1 MAQNKVIQN
10 AKWIIGCK
18 IMQSLVNLFIGMIS
32 ARYLGPSGY
41 GLINYAASVTA
52 FVVPIMQLGLRST
65 LVQEFIQ
72 KPDREG
78 EILGTAIAMNV
89 ISAVACMVMVVAFAG
104 VTNRDDP
111 ASILVCALY
120 SITLLFQAIEIVQY
134 WFQSKLKS
142 QYPSLAM
149 LSGYIAASVYK
160 IYLLVTQKSVYWFVL
175 THSIEAAI
183 IGIALV
189 VIYCRISDQKLRVSL
204 PVAKELFSRSKYYI
218 VSSLMVMV
226 FQNTDHVMLKM
237 MAGDVENGYYT
248 AAVTCAGIANFVFAA
263 MIDSARPSVLECRG
277 RDMEKFESRLAGLY
291 SVVIYTALLQS
302 IAFTLLAKPAML
314 ILYGSAYSESIPVL
328 RVVVWYAAF
337 SYMGTIRNIWILS
350 EGKQSILWIIN
361 LSGALANVVLNAC
374 FIPIW
379 GACGAAFASV
389 LTQFFTNFII
399 GFLMKPIRPSNRILL
414 RGLNPRAM
422 LCWLK
427 D

>member
-1 MAQNKVIQN
+1 MTKNKVIQN

-18 IMQSLVNLFIGMIS
+18 IMQSLINLFIGMVS

-89 ISAVACMVMVVAFAG
+89 LSAVACMVMVVTFAG
-104 VTNRDDP
+104 VTNRNDP
-111 ASILVCALY
+111 AAVLVCALY

-149 LSGYIAASVYK
+149 LGGYIAASIYK
-160 IYLLVTQKSVYWFVL
+160 IYLLITQKSVYWFVL

-189 VIYCRISDQKLRVSL
+189 VIYCRISDQKLRVSF
-204 PVAKELFSRSKYYI
+204 PVAKELFARSKYYI

-237 MAGDVENGYYT
+237 MVGDVENGYYT
-248 AAVTCAGIANFVFAA
+248 AAVTCAGIFTFVFAA
-263 MIDSARPSVLECRG
+263 MIDSARPSVLECR
-277 RDMEKFESRLAGLY
+277 RRNMEEFESKLAGLY
-291 SVVIYTALLQS
+291 SVIIYTALLQS

-314 ILYGSAYSESIPVL
+314 ILYGSAYSDSIPVL

-361 LSGALANVVLNAC
+361 LSGALANVALNAC

-379 GACGAAFASV
+379 GACGAALASV

-414 RGLNPRAM
+414 KGLNPRAI

>member
-18 IMQSLVNLFIGMIS
+18 IMQAVINLFIGMIS

-89 ISAVACMVMVVAFAG
+89 ISAVACMVMVVTFAG
-104 VTNRDDP
+104 VINRNDP

-120 SITLLFQAIEIVQY
+120 SITLLFQAVEIVQY

-149 LSGYIAASVYK
+149 LGGYIAASSYK

-183 IGIALV
+183 IGVALV
-189 VIYCRISDQKLRVSL
+189 VSYCRISDQKLRVSYSM
-204 PVAKELFSRSKYYI
+204 AKELFSRSKYYI

-237 MAGDVENGYYT
+237 MAGDVENGYYS
-248 AAVTCAGIANFVFAA
+248 AAVTCAGIFTFVFAA
-263 MIDSARPSVLECRG
+263 MIDSARPSVLECR
-277 RDMEKFESRLAGLY
+277 RKNMEQFESRLAGLY
-291 SVVIYTALLQS
+291 SVIIYTALLQS
-302 IAFTLLAKPAML
+302 IAFSLLAKPAML
-314 ILYGSAYSESIPVL
+314 ILYGSAYSASIPVL

-374 FIPIW
+374 FIPAW
-379 GACGAAFASV
+379 GACGAALASV

-399 GFLMKPIRPSNRILL
+399 GFLVKPIRPSNRILL
-414 RGLNPRAM
+414 KGLNPRAM

>member
-350 EGKQSILWIIN
+350 EGKQSKVM
-361 LSGALANVVLNAC
+361 SC
-374 FIPIW
+374 E
-379 GACGAAFASV
+379 
-389 LTQFFTNFII
+389 
-399 GFLMKPIRPSNRILL
+399 
-414 RGLNPRAM
+414 
-422 LCWLK
+422 
-427 D
+427 